1 MSDLLERLGWLGAE
15 SMANYHTL
23 CLTHKV
29 RRCGEPEQ
37 LAASLSTVAEARVA
51 ERITRQDSL
60 LSVPRSRTEMGRRRF
75 CRGPAMYN
83 ALPRDL
89 TELPV
94 PLFCR
99 HLKRYLTAAPD

>member
-1 MSDLLERLGWLGAE
+1 M
-15 SMANYHTL
+15 YHTM

-29 RRCGEPEQ
+29 LRYGEPEQ
-37 LAASLSTVAEARVA
+37 LAACLTTVAEARHT
-51 ERITRQDSL
+51 ERVTRQDHL

-75 CRGPAMYN
+75 ACRGPAFHN

-89 TELPV
+89 VGLPV

-99 HLKRYLTAAPD
+99 HLRRHPAAVERTPD